1 MPQVYSLIFETSVSA
16 PSLSSDII
24 YQASNTEPLLTTH
37 SSLAESGPMSQK
49 EVQSRQRQQRGERRA
64 SDIVVESFRHPGDE
78 SWADRASSS
87 LVRKSSSKSK
97 ESTPARDGQE
107 SPEDRKKSKESSPA
121 GASNYSKESTPSECS
136 KRSLSFDDKI
146 NFISG
151 NPEVEVTKG
160 IIHLFKQTVAQVDT
174 QMMCMLGVPAKHK
187 TPDLLQLTA
196 ACHQDLEFIRI
207 VHDSSPNQY
216 MVLLKF
222 TSQEAAQEFHTVY
235 NGLPY
240 NNMEPEVSSLKLSKI
255 ILHKN
260 ICFKNIC

>member
-24 YQASNTEPLLTTH
+24 YQASNTQPLLTTD

-49 EVQSRQRQQRGERRA
+49 EVQSRQRQERGERRA

-121 GASNYSKESTPSECS
+121 GASNYSKESLPPT
-136 KRSLSFDDKI
+136 DDQE
-146 NFISG
+146 
-151 NPEVEVTKG
+151 P
-160 IIHLFKQTVAQVDT
+160 
-174 QMMCMLGVPAKHK
+174 
-187 TPDLLQLTA
+187 
-196 ACHQDLEFIRI
+196 
-207 VHDSSPNQY
+207 
-216 MVLLKF
+216 VLL
-222 TSQEAAQEFHTVY
+222 EASV
-235 NGLPY
+235 NLR
-240 NNMEPEVSSLKLSKI
+240 N
-255 ILHKN
+255 ILDVVETKQQ
-260 ICFKNIC
+260 IR

>member
-1 MPQVYSLIFETSVSA
+1 MPQVYTLIFETESSKDA
-16 PSLSSDII
+16 PSLSSDFQYLTSAGSIM
-24 YQASNTEPLLTTH
+24 ASATADSSEPL
-37 SSLAESGPMSQK
+37 SYKEMEEKQK
-49 EVQSRQRQQRGERRA
+49 TDRGQRKA
-64 SDIVVESFRHPGDE
+64 SDIMIETYNSPADDT
-78 SWADRASSS
+78 WAERAGAS

-97 ESTPARDGQE
+97 ESTPID
-107 SPEDRKKSKESSPA
+107 DRKKEGSPA
-121 GASNYSKESTPSECS
+121 GASGCSKESTPSECS

-160 IIHLFKQTVAQVDT
+160 IIHLFKQNVTSVET
-174 QMMCMLGVPAKHK
+174 EMMCMLGVPAKHK

-222 TSQEAAQEFHTVY
+222 KSQLAAQEFHTVY

-240 NNMEPEVSSLKLSKI
+240 NNMEPEVCSVIPVAGVEQCKVSW
-255 ILHKN
+255 
-260 ICFKNIC
+260 